1 MDGVF
6 IQILLVICT
15 GLLSALVWVIKE
27 YVAKTQSS
35 IDKVIDQT
43 TEFSKAILHITNR
56 QDSLEKQVELIAQSG
71 YRRQN
76 KRQLTTC
83 ILALLMLTF
92 TACRTRYA
100 TQTITIRDTVVT
112 QAVKLDTVVVLKPVL
127 THSNDTIVLHKANY
141 YTRIIRT
148 HDTLQL
154 SGGCNA
160 DTIYIN
166 KNVQVP
172 VYISKDK
179 PPTLFGNI
187 SWKLLFIGILLIALL
202 ALLLQFIQLFKI
214 K

>member
-1 MDGVF
+1 MDSVF
-6 IQILLVICT
+6 IQILLALCT
-15 GLLSALVWVIKE
+15 VLLSALVWVIKE

-56 QDSLEKQVELIAQSG
+56 QDSLEKQVELIAQG
-71 YRRQN
+71 NHRGQN
-76 KRQLTTC
+76 KRQITTC

-100 TQTITIRDTVVT
+100 THTITIRDTVVT
-112 QAVKLDTVVVLKPVL
+112 QAVKLDTVVILKPIL
-127 THSNDTIVLHKANY
+127 TYSTDTIVLHKANY

-148 HDTLQL
+148 HDTLQV

-160 DTIYIN
+160 DTIYVT
-166 KNVQVP
+166 KNVQLP

-187 SWKLLFIGILLIALL
+187 SWKLLFIGVLLIALL
-202 ALLLQFIQLFKI
+202 ALILQFIQLFK